1 MVHQGNL
8 NEVKQIIERKP
19 DEVNSISGPSPKK
32 DHGQS
37 PLQIAFKTGNFEIVG
52 YLIYHG
58 VDINFIENADGD
70 PGLRAPVLFDAINTV
85 IMSFCYR
92 DFNASDHA
100 FTYVERLARE
110 GADVNKTASSG
121 WDAIDWTVTR
131 AEQIIG
137 RPTVYTE
144 SQEAARR
151 QCAKILDVLIK
162 NGADYIAWANKEQYP
177 GITSKALYID
187 DFVTRKENDI
197 DRHREKRGFMQK
209 YFPSRNLHT

>member
-1 MVHQGNL
+1 M
-8 NEVKQIIERKP
+8 
-19 DEVNSISGPSPKK
+19 
-32 DHGQS
+32 
-37 PLQIAFKTGNFEIVG
+37 G

-151 QCAKILDVLIK
+151 QCAKILGVLIK
-162 NGADYIAWANKEQYP
+162 NGADYIVWANKEQYP

-209 YFPSRNLHT
+209 YFLSRNLHT

>member
-1 MVHQGNL
+1 MVRQGNL

-19 DEVNSISGPSPKK
+19 DEVNSISGSSPKK

-37 PLQIAFKTGNFEIVG
+37 PLQIAFKTGNFEIAG
-52 YLIYHG
+52 YLIDHG

-92 DFNASDHA
+92 DFNASDRA

-162 NGADYIAWANKEQYP
+162 NGADILP
-177 GITSKALYID
+177 GPTKSNIRGLPARPYTLMILLPGRRMIST
-187 DFVTRKENDI
+187 VTGK
-197 DRHREKRGFMQK
+197 
-209 YFPSRNLHT
+209 

>member
-1 MVHQGNL
+1 MVRQGNL
-8 NEVKQIIERKP
+8 NEVKQIIERKT
-19 DEVNSISGPSPKK
+19 DEVNSISGSSPKK

-37 PLQIAFKTGNFEIVG
+37 PLQIAFKTGNFKIAG
-52 YLIYHG
+52 YLIGHG

-85 IMSFCYR
+85 IMSSCYR
-92 DFNASDHA
+92 DFNASDRA
-100 FTYVERLARE
+100 FTYVERLVRE

-121 WDAIDWTVTR
+121 WDAIDWTVIR

-151 QCAKILDVLIK
+151 QCAKILDVLMK

-197 DRHREKRGFMQK
+197 DRHREMRGFMQK
-209 YFPSRNLHT
+209 YFLSRNLHT